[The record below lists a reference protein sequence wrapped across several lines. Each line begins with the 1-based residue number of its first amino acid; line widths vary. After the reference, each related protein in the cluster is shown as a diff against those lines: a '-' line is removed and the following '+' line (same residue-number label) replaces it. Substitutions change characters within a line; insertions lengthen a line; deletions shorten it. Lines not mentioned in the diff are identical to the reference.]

1 MKVTRLGMSARAAL
15 ALALLTLA
23 GSRYTTAPVQAQA
36 APAAY
41 KNLDLSFEARAT
53 DLVSRMTADEKISQ
67 LMNNAPAIPR
77 LDVPAYEWWNEGL
90 HGVAR
95 AGAATVFP
103 QAIGL
108 AATFDLPLMHEV
120 ATAISDEARAKH
132 HEFLR
137 HDERRRYQGLTYW
150 SPNINIFRDPRWG
163 RGQETYGED
172 PYLTARM
179 GVEFV
184 KGLQGDDPKYLKL
197 VATAKHFAVHSGPEA
212 DRHHF
217 DARPSERDLYET
229 YLPAFQA
236 LVQEGKAASV
246 MGAYNRLN
254 GESASASQ
262 RLLQD
267 ILRRDWGFSG
277 YVVSDCAAIDD
288 IYKNHKIVATPEE
301 AAALGVTKGCDLEC
315 GNTYKALRGA
325 LDKGLLKEKDLD
337 IALTRLMTARFRLGM
352 FDPADRVAFARIPY
366 SQNESP
372 AHDALAKRTAQSSI
386 VLLKNNGIL
395 PLSKKSIKTIGVIG
409 PNADELMTLLGNY
422 YGIPTKPVTIL
433 KGIRNA
439 VAPGTVVLSSRG
451 TELVEGRKDPR
462 AAPGIESSALHPKA
476 GSTGTGLLGEYFKG
490 RDFAAPPIYT
500 RLDPTVVFRWDRRS
514 PTTDA
519 EARGEVSANQAMPV
533 DDFSVRWTGVLT
545 PPSSGRYKISVA
557 GDDGFRL
564 DVDGKRVIDQWTGTT
579 GTRVETVSL
588 DLVAGQAYPIKLE
601 YFEDVRDSEIRLG
614 WEKDTGKTP
623 FEEAIEVANKSDVV
637 VFVGGLTADVEGE
650 EMRVNYPGFAGGDR
664 TDISLPSTQDK
675 LLRAVQ
681 ATGKPVVLVL
691 TTGSALG
698 VEWATRNLPAVLL
711 AWYPGQQGGNAV
723 ADVLFGDVN
732 PSGRLPVTFYKSI
745 DQLPAFD
752 DYGMNGRTY
761 RYFKGEPLF
770 PFGFGLSYTKFDYSG
785 ISVDRKEASAGDV
798 IHVTAEVR
806 NTGTRDGAEV
816 AQLYVRPVAQSA
828 DTPAKELRG
837 FSRVVLKAGESR
849 RVSFELK
856 PSRDFLRYRAERS
869 GLDLAPGDYE
879 IQIGASSHDIRLTQP
894 MKIRAVGQRASAGQ

>member
-1 MKVTRLGMSARAAL
+1 MEITHPGRSLSCIIAVAL
-15 ALALLTLA
+15 STLA
-23 GSRYTTAPVQAQA
+23 SAQA
-36 APAAY
+36 PLPY
-41 KNLDLSFEARAT
+41 SNLDLSFEARAK
-53 DLVSRMTADEKISQ
+53 DLVSRMTSDEKISQ

-95 AGAATVFP
+95 AGVATVFP

-172 PYLTARM
+172 PYLTSRM

-217 DARPSERDLYET
+217 DARPSERDLFET

-246 MGAYNRLN
+246 MGAYNRIN
-254 GESASASQ
+254 GESGSASQ

-267 ILRRDWGFSG
+267 ILRRDWGFQG
-277 YVVSDCAAIDD
+277 YVVSDCASIDD

-315 GNTYKALRGA
+315 GNTYKSLRGA
-325 LDKGLLKEKDLD
+325 LDQGLLKEQDLD
-337 IALTRLMTARFRLGM
+337 VALTRLMTARFRLGM
-352 FDPADRVAFARIPY
+352 FDPPERVAFARIPY
-366 SQNESP
+366 SENESP
-372 AHDALAKRTAQSSI
+372 AHDALARRTAQASI

-395 PLSKKSIKTIGVIG
+395 PLSKASIKTVGVIG
-409 PNADELMTLLGNY
+409 PNSDELMTLLGNY
-422 YGIPTKPVTIL
+422 YGVPSKPVTIL
-433 KGIRNA
+433 AGIRAA
-439 VAPGTVVLSSRG
+439 VAPGTIVLTSRG
-451 TELVEGRKDPR
+451 TELVEGRQDPR
-462 AAPGIESSALHPKA
+462 AVPPIESSALHPKA
-476 GSTGTGLLGEYFKG
+476 GSTESGLLGEYFKG
-490 RDFAAPPIYT
+490 RDFNSPPIYT
-500 RLDPTVVFRWDRRS
+500 RVDPTVLFRWDRRS

-519 EARGEVSANQAMPV
+519 EARGEVSAEKAMPV
-533 DDFSVRWTGVLT
+533 DNFSVRWSGVLV
-545 PPSSGRYKISVA
+545 PPSSGRYKISLA

-564 DVDGKRVIDQWTGTT
+564 DIDGKRVIDQWTTTT
-579 GTRVETVSL
+579 GTRIEAVSL
-588 DLVAGQAYPIKLE
+588 DLVGGQAYPIKLE

-623 FEEAIEVANKSDVV
+623 FEESIEIAKKSDVV

-650 EMRVNYPGFAGGDR
+650 EMRVSYPGFAGGDR
-664 TDISLPSTQDK
+664 TDISLPAPQDK
-675 LLRAVQ
+675 LLRALQ

-691 TTGSALG
+691 TAGSALG
-698 VEWATRNLPAVLL
+698 IEWATKTLPAVVL

-723 ADVLFGDVN
+723 ADILFGDAN
-732 PSGRLPVTFYKSI
+732 PSGRLPVTFYKSVE
-745 DQLPAFD
+745 QLPAFD
-752 DYGMNGRTY
+752 DYGMQGRTY

-770 PFGFGLSYTKFDYSG
+770 PFGFGLSYTKFEYSNV
-785 ISVDRKEASAGDV
+785 SVDRREASKRDV
-798 IHVTAEVR
+798 IRVSADLR
-806 NTGTRDGAEV
+806 NSGTRSGSEV
-816 AQLYVRPVAQSA
+816 SQLYVRPTGLSP
-828 DTPAKELRG
+828 DSPLRELRG
-837 FSRVVLKAGESR
+837 FSRTFLKAGESKR
-849 RVSFELK
+849 ISFELR
-856 PSRDFLRYRAERS
+856 PDRDFLRYHAELS
-869 GLDLAPGDYE
+869 GLGVAAGEYE
-879 IQIGASSHDIRLTQP
+879 IQIGASSQDTRLKQLIQIRP
-894 MKIRAVGQRASAGQ
+894 